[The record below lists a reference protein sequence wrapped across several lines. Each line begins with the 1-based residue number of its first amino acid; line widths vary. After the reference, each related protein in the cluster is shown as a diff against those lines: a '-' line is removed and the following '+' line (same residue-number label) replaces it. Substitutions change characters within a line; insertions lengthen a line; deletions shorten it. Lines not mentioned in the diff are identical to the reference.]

1 MFKNNGKLKLLIIVG
16 TRPEIIRLAAVINKC
31 RKYFDVVLA
40 HTGQNYDYNLNGVFF
55 KDLKLADPEVYLN
68 AVGDDLGA
76 TMGNII
82 DKSYKLMVE
91 IKPDAVLVLGDTNSC
106 LSVIGAK
113 RLHIPIFHMEAG
125 NRCFDECLPEE
136 TNRRIVDIISDVNI
150 CYSEHARRYLNASS
164 VAPQRTYV
172 SGSPMAEVLHEN
184 LAEIEA
190 SDVHQRLGLEK
201 GKYIL
206 LSAHREENI
215 DTEKNFTSLFTAI
228 NKMAVKYDMTIL
240 FSCHPRS
247 SNRLE
252 KSSFQL
258 FFKDLKLADPEVYLN
273 AVGDDLGAT
282 MGNII
287 DKSYK
292 LMVEIKPDAVLVLGD
307 TNSCLSVIGA
317 KRLHIPIFHMEA
329 GNRCFDECLPEETNR
344 RIVDI
349 ISDVNICYSEHARR
363 YLNASSV
370 APQRTYVSGSP
381 MAEVLH
387 ENLAEIEASDVH
399 QRLGLEK
406 GKYILLSAH
415 REENIDTE
423 KNFTSLFT
431 AINKMAEKYDM
442 PILYSCHPRSR
453 NRLEKSGFQL
463 DPRVI
468 RQEPLGFHDYNCL
481 QMNAF
486 AVVSDS
492 GTLPEESSFF
502 TSVGH
507 SFPAVCIRTST
518 ERPEALDK
526 GCFVLAGINTPPRKE
541 RLPARSACDPSG
553 TSRFPRLQLSSDEC
567 ICSSF

>member
-1 MFKNNGKLKLLIIVG
+1 MNQLNNMELKTNYSDVAFKNDGRLKLLIIVG

-31 RKYFDVVLA
+31 RKYFDCILA

-55 KDLKLADPEVYLN
+55 KDLKLADPEVYMD
-68 AVGDDLGA
+68 AVGEDLGS

-82 DKSYKLMVE
+82 NASYKLMVQ

-184 LAEIEA
+184 LEEIKN
-190 SDVHQRLGLEK
+190 SDVHARLGLEK

-215 DTEKNFTSLFTAI
+215 DTEKNFI
-228 NKMAVKYDMTIL
+228 
-240 FSCHPRS
+240 
-247 SNRLE
+247 
-252 KSSFQL
+252 
-258 FFKDLKLADPEVYLN
+258 
-273 AVGDDLGAT
+273 
-282 MGNII
+282 
-287 DKSYK
+287 
-292 LMVEIKPDAVLVLGD
+292 
-307 TNSCLSVIGA
+307 
-317 KRLHIPIFHMEA
+317 
-329 GNRCFDECLPEETNR
+329 
-344 RIVDI
+344 
-349 ISDVNICYSEHARR
+349 
-363 YLNASSV
+363 
-370 APQRTYVSGSP
+370 
-381 MAEVLH
+381 
-387 ENLAEIEASDVH
+387 
-399 QRLGLEK
+399 
-406 GKYILLSAH
+406 
-415 REENIDTE
+415 
-423 KNFTSLFT
+423 SLFT

-453 NRLEKSGFQL
+453 NRLEASGFQL

-526 GCFVLAGINTPPRKE
+526 GCFILAGINEHDLLQAVDVAVEMVKNDDNGIPVPNYTDENVSTKIVKLIQSYTGVVNKMVWRKE
-541 RLPARSACDPSG
+541 
-553 TSRFPRLQLSSDEC
+553 
-567 ICSSF
+567 

>member
-1 MFKNNGKLKLLIIVG
+1 MDIKLDYSDVKFADNGKLKLLIIVG

-31 RKYFDVVLA
+31 RKYFDCILA

-55 KDLKLADPEVYLN
+55 RDLKLKDPEVYMD
-68 AVGDDLGA
+68 AVGDDLGS

-82 DKSYKLMVE
+82 NASYKLMVQT
-91 IKPDAVLVLGDTNSC
+91 KPDAVLVLGDTNSC

-150 CYSEHARRYLNASS
+150 CYSEHARRYLNASG
-164 VAPQRTYV
+164 VAKERTYV

-184 LAEIEA
+184 LPDIEA

-201 GKYIL
+201 GRYIL

-215 DTEKNFTSLFTAI
+215 DTEKNFLSLFNAI
-228 NKMAVKYDMTIL
+228 NA
-240 FSCHPRS
+240 
-247 SNRLE
+247 
-252 KSSFQL
+252 
-258 FFKDLKLADPEVYLN
+258 
-273 AVGDDLGAT
+273 
-282 MGNII
+282 
-287 DKSYK
+287 
-292 LMVEIKPDAVLVLGD
+292 
-307 TNSCLSVIGA
+307 
-317 KRLHIPIFHMEA
+317 
-329 GNRCFDECLPEETNR
+329 
-344 RIVDI
+344 
-349 ISDVNICYSEHARR
+349 
-363 YLNASSV
+363 
-370 APQRTYVSGSP
+370 
-381 MAEVLH
+381 
-387 ENLAEIEASDVH
+387 
-399 QRLGLEK
+399 
-406 GKYILLSAH
+406 
-415 REENIDTE
+415 
-423 KNFTSLFT
+423 
-431 AINKMAEKYDM
+431 MAEKYDM

-453 NRLEKSGFQL
+453 NRLAASGFKL

-468 RQEPLGFHDYNCL
+468 QHEPLGFHDYNCL

-526 GCFVLAGINTPPRKE
+526 GCFILAGIDERSLLQAVDTAVEMVKNGDNGIPVPNYTDENVSTKIVKLIQSYTGVVNKMVWRKY
-541 RLPARSACDPSG
+541 
-553 TSRFPRLQLSSDEC
+553 
-567 ICSSF
+567 

>member
-1 MFKNNGKLKLLIIVG
+1 MTTFKNNGKLKLLIIVG

-40 HTGQNYDYNLNGVFF
+40 HTGQNYDYNLNGIFF
-55 KDLKLADPEVYLN
+55 KDLKLADPEVYLD

-184 LAEIEA
+184 LTEIEA
-190 SDVHQRLGLEK
+190 SDVHERLGLKK

-215 DTEKNFTSLFTAI
+215 DTEKNFNSLFIGI
-228 NKMAVKYDMTIL
+228 NAL
-240 FSCHPRS
+240 
-247 SNRLE
+247 
-252 KSSFQL
+252 
-258 FFKDLKLADPEVYLN
+258 
-273 AVGDDLGAT
+273 
-282 MGNII
+282 
-287 DKSYK
+287 
-292 LMVEIKPDAVLVLGD
+292 
-307 TNSCLSVIGA
+307 
-317 KRLHIPIFHMEA
+317 
-329 GNRCFDECLPEETNR
+329 
-344 RIVDI
+344 
-349 ISDVNICYSEHARR
+349 
-363 YLNASSV
+363 
-370 APQRTYVSGSP
+370 
-381 MAEVLH
+381 
-387 ENLAEIEASDVH
+387 
-399 QRLGLEK
+399 
-406 GKYILLSAH
+406 
-415 REENIDTE
+415 
-423 KNFTSLFT
+423 
-431 AINKMAEKYDM
+431 AEKYDM

-453 NRLEKSGFQL
+453 NRLEKSGFKL
-463 DPRVI
+463 DHRVI

-486 AVVSDS
+486 CVVSDS

-526 GCFVLAGINTPPRKE
+526 GCFVLASINTQDLLQAVDLAVEMNLNGDHGLPVPNYTDEIVSTKVVKLIQSYAGVVNKMVWRKE
-541 RLPARSACDPSG
+541 
-553 TSRFPRLQLSSDEC
+553 
-567 ICSSF
+567 

>member
-1 MFKNNGKLKLLIIVG
+1 MDFSNVKFADNGKLKLLIIVG

-31 RKYFDVVLA
+31 RKYFDCILA
-40 HTGQNYDYNLNGVFF
+40 HTGQNYDYNLNGIFF
-55 KDLKLADPEVYLN
+55 RDLKLAEPEVYLN

-82 DKSYKLMVE
+82 NTSYKLMVE

-136 TNRRIVDIISDVNI
+136 TNRRIVDVISDVNI
-150 CYSEHARRYLNASS
+150 CYSEHARRYLNASG
-164 VAPQRTYV
+164 VAKERTYV

-184 LAEIEA
+184 LADIEA
-190 SDVHQRLGLEK
+190 SD
-201 GKYIL
+201 I
-206 LSAHREENI
+206 
-215 DTEKNFTSLFTAI
+215 
-228 NKMAVKYDMTIL
+228 
-240 FSCHPRS
+240 
-247 SNRLE
+247 
-252 KSSFQL
+252 
-258 FFKDLKLADPEVYLN
+258 
-273 AVGDDLGAT
+273 
-282 MGNII
+282 
-287 DKSYK
+287 
-292 LMVEIKPDAVLVLGD
+292 
-307 TNSCLSVIGA
+307 
-317 KRLHIPIFHMEA
+317 
-329 GNRCFDECLPEETNR
+329 
-344 RIVDI
+344 
-349 ISDVNICYSEHARR
+349 HA
-363 YLNASSV
+363 
-370 APQRTYVSGSP
+370 
-381 MAEVLH
+381 
-387 ENLAEIEASDVH
+387 
-399 QRLGLEK
+399 RLGLEK

-453 NRLEKSGFQL
+453 NRLAASGFEL
-463 DPRVI
+463 DKRVI
-468 RQEPLGFHDYNCL
+468 QHEPLGFHDYNCL

-526 GCFVLAGINTPPRKE
+526 GCFILAGIDEKSLLQAVDTAVEMVANGDNGIPVPNYTDENVSTKVVKLIQSYTGVVNKMVWRK
-541 RLPARSACDPSG
+541 
-553 TSRFPRLQLSSDEC
+553 
-567 ICSSF
+567 